1 VERKQYLQNILLC
14 LLSGPLLAALIL
26 LVPMGVLTGL
36 SVVLDPSLAMYE
48 FVPEEVLLPPFIL
61 LAVLISAAN
70 VRLAIVMSRD
80 RKAGRII
87 RVRTN
92 RYVDD
97 PSGAQNIHGHQGR
110 AFADELKQ
118 FIAKREDKAV
128 AQSTAIGEDYG
139 WGFWLREKAFSPVW
153 VAIAHAGSPKDDE
166 SVEEYIVAITLE
178 PPILPWRRL
187 RYNPDFALR
196 DEIEQRV
203 TEFLAERNIPF
214 AIEWE
219 DWVDPEPHL
228 QPPPRF

>member
-97 PSGAQNIHGHQGR
+97 PSGAQNIHGHPGR

>member
-1 VERKQYLQNILLC
+1 MERKQYLQNLLLG

-87 RVRTN
+87 KVRTS

-97 PSGAQNIHGHQGR
+97 PSGAQNIHGHRGR

-118 FIAKREDKAV
+118 FISRREDKAV
-128 AQSTAIGEDYG
+128 ALSTAIGEDYG

-203 TEFLAERNIPF
+203 TEFLAEKKIPF

-219 DWVDPEPHL
+219 DWVDPEPHP

>member
-1 VERKQYLQNILLC
+1 MERKQHLQNILLG

-26 LVPMGVLTGL
+26 LVPMGILTGL

-48 FVPEEVLLPPFIL
+48 FVPEEVLLVPFIL

-70 VRLAIVMSRD
+70 VRLAVVMSRD

-87 RVRTN
+87 KVRTD

-97 PSGAQNIHGHQGR
+97 PSGVQNIHGHRGR
-110 AFADELKQ
+110 AFADELKH
-118 FIAKREDKAV
+118 FIARREDKAV
-128 AQSTAIGEDYG
+128 SLSKPIGEDYG

-153 VAIAHAGSPKDDE
+153 VAIAHTDSPKDNE

-187 RYNPDFALR
+187 RYKPDFALR
-196 DEIEQRV
+196 DEVEQRV
-203 TEFLAERNIPF
+203 TEFLAEKNIPF
-214 AIEWE
+214 AVEWE
-219 DWVDPEPHL
+219 EWVDPEPHP